1 MGLIHIYF
9 GDGKGKTTAA
19 MGLCTRMAGCEKNVL
34 ISQFLKCGDSGEIQ
48 HLKSCEFV
56 EVLVCDKKRGF
67 FYTMSEKEKEETTKE
82 IKDLFLKVTNKAVSG
97 SINLLV
103 LDEILDVI
111 NLGII
116 SESDVISFLK
126 TKPENIEVVLT
137 GRNPSEELLEVCDYV
152 TEMKKIKHP
161 FDKGL
166 NARYGIEY

>member
-19 MGLCTRMAGCEKNVL
+19 MGLCARMAGCEKKVL
-34 ISQFLKCGDSGEIQ
+34 LSQFLKCGNSGEIKC
-48 HLKSCEFV
+48 LKESKFV
-56 EVLVCDKKRGF
+56 DVLVCEKKRGF

-82 IKDLFLKVTNKAVSG
+82 IRDLFLQVTKKAVSEDFD
-97 SINLLV
+97 LLV
-103 LDEILDVI
+103 LDELLDVI

-116 SESDVISFLK
+116 SDNEVISFLK
-126 TKPENIEVVLT
+126 NKPENLEVVLT
-137 GRNPSEELLEVCDYV
+137 GRNPSHELLEICDYA
-152 TEMKKIKHP
+152 TEMKKVKHP

>member
-19 MGLCTRMAGCEKNVL
+19 MGLCARMAGCEKKVL
-34 ISQFLKCGDSGEIQ
+34 ISQFLKCGNSGEIQ

-97 SINLLV
+97 NINLLV

-137 GRNPSEELLEVCDYV
+137 GRNPSEELLEVCDYA

-166 NARYGIEY
+166 NARY

>member
-1 MGLIHIYF
+1 M
-9 GDGKGKTTAA
+9 
-19 MGLCTRMAGCEKNVL
+19 
-34 ISQFLKCGDSGEIQ
+34 
-48 HLKSCEFV
+48 
-56 EVLVCDKKRGF
+56 
-67 FYTMSEKEKEETTKE
+67 
-82 IKDLFLKVTNKAVSG
+82 KVTNKAVSG
-97 SINLLV
+97 NINLLV

-116 SESDVISFLK
+116 SENDVISFLK

-137 GRNPSEELLEVCDYV
+137 GRNPSEELLEVCDYA